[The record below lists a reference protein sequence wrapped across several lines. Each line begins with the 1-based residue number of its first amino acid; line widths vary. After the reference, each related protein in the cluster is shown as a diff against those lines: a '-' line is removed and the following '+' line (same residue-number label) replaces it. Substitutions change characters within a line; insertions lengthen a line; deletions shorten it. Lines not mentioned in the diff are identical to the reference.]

1 MSSEIKSTSFGNSV
15 SHSSFLISQIPK
27 LNDNNK
33 IDWILG
39 VKTYLKGR
47 KLWKYVDRVVKL
59 SEDDSKDVDKVEH
72 LEAEKASVLEVI
84 RATISKS

>member
-1 MSSEIKSTSFGNSV
+1 MSAKAQSNSFGNSV

-27 LNDNNK
+27 LNNVNK

-47 KLWKYVDRVVKL
+47 KLWKYIERVVLL
-59 SEDDSKDVDKVEH
+59 SESDSKDYDKVKH

-84 RATISKS
+84 